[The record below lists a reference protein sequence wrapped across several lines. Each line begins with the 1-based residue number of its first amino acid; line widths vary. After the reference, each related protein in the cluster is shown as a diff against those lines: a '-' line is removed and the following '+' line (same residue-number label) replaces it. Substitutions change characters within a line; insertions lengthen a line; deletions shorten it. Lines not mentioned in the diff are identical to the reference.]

1 MRNDRVK
8 NMTNYRILL
17 SRFCYAAQSSAC
29 GIREQ
34 AQRSIHKLRCG
45 TPQYVPFDRIRKET
59 PAARGNDTDEFTD
72 VLPIFKHGVTLAWG
86 GGGYLSSES
95 AKTYE
100 ICNICMKIDYP
111 EGGSFIMF

>member
-29 GIREQ
+29 DIREQ

-59 PAARGNDTDEFTD
+59 PVARGNDTDEFTD
-72 VLPIFKHGVTLAWG
+72 VLPIFKHGFTLALG
-86 GGGYLSSES
+86 GGVLVKRIGKNIRNLYYL
-95 AKTYE
+95 YE
-100 ICNICMKIDYP
+100 N
-111 EGGSFIMF
+111 